1 MFADGES
8 PSYSINRWLPN
19 ANDLKGKTDLRI
31 DSFREEFHS
40 CLYTIESD
48 GRAISSH
55 PDEDSTHSIRR
66 VEFIHAIAS
75 SSQRNHTIHH
85 RFVESLAVPLD
96 NLPAIHSFSFSTHSF
111 DCIDDR
117 FIVSHL
123 FISTAS
129 HDGFELYGFRCVTK
143 WIITIPSAYTSIF
156 GVHSS
161 SNKTSFG

>member
-19 ANDLKGKTDLRI
+19 ANDLKGKTDRRI

-40 CLYTIESD
+40 CLCMIESD

-55 PDEDSTHSIRR
+55 PGEDSTHSIRR

-96 NLPAIHSFSFSTHSF
+96 NLPAIHSFSFSLTRL
-111 DCIDDR
+111 IALM
-117 FIVSHL
+117 I
-123 FISTAS
+123 AS
-129 HDGFELYGFRCVTK
+129 LS
-143 WIITIPSAYTSIF
+143 PTSSYLQLHTT
-156 GVHSS
+156 GSS
-161 SNKTSFG
+161 STVFVV